1 MASKDKEETGSGVL
15 TISIIPVSRD
25 MDDDFI
31 DASSIIED
39 EAEDA
44 EFSKKEY
51 KKKKKKV
58 KKKKDGGIIKYGHG
72 GEVNPSKGHGSATSG
87 TKFSGVY

>member
-1 MASKDKEETGSGVL
+1 MASKDKKEKGSGVL
-15 TISIIPVSRD
+15 TISIIPMSRD
-25 MDDDFI
+25 MDEDFI
-31 DASSIIED
+31 DASSIVED

-44 EFSKKEY
+44 EFSRKQY
-51 KKKKKKV
+51 KKKI

-72 GEVNPSKGHGSATSG
+72 GEGNSSKSHGSATSG